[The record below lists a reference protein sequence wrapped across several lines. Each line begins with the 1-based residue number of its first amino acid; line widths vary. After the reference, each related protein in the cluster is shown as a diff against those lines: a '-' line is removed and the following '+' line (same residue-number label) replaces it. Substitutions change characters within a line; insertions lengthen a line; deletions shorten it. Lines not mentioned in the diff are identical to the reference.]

1 MYWVLWVDGYC
12 RLLGVGRVLSI
23 VCSLVR
29 VWYYVVFVG
38 KFFCVVIDVFE
49 YGGGYVGI
57 VNLLLYL
64 VGNIDFGS
72 DRKSMYW
79 WFLCCGGNFLFVV

>member
-1 MYWVLWVDGYC
+1 MLWVDGYR

-29 VWYYVVFVG
+29 ARYYVVFVG

-57 VNLLLYL
+57 VNSLSYL

-72 DRKSMYW
+72 DRKSTY
-79 WFLCCGGNFLFVV
+79 